1 MSGLGVLLLGP
12 FGGVLIGRLWGCVA
26 RTSELGLLFLSVKDS
41 VFIVHIVMYG
51 IEAVGR
57 DPWRT

>member
-1 MSGLGVLLLGP
+1 MLGP

-41 VFIVHIVMYG
+41 VYIVHIVMYG